1 MNFIQKIEWAP
12 SETLFKIG
20 SFGIH
25 YYSLMFVI
33 AFSFGYYLMKNIY
46 KKENIS
52 VDFIDPLLVYLV
64 VSTLIGARL
73 GEVFFYNWTYYNNH
87 LLEIFLPIRER
98 SGSSFL
104 FGIIENY
111 EFIGF
116 RGLSSHGASIGII
129 LGLYLYQKKYKFKPL
144 LWILDK
150 LSIPVSLGAGFVRIG
165 NFFNSEIVGNYTGNN
180 FGVIFMNRGESL
192 PRHPAQIYEA
202 IGYFL
207 LFLLLRFLY
216 KNEFGVKKGYIFGM
230 FLFGMFTI
238 RFLIEFV
245 KESQGGFESDFNLL
259 STGQWLSIPLI
270 IFGLFFLFR
279 SILVSKKLKNES

>member
-1 MNFIQKIEWAP
+1 MNFFQKIEWAP